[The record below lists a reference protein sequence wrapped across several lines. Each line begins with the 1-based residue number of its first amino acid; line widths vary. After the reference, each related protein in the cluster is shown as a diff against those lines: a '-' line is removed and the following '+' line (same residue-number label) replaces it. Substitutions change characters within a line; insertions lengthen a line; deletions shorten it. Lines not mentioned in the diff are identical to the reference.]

1 MAVHNPVVI
10 AAFRSSDEAARA
22 CAVLEEKGIA
32 AEAGGRRDDL
42 ERLCADAFD
51 DGFDVI
57 VSAAEGDRAIALL
70 QRMWPETA
78 IDVQVLEQCPACG
91 STTVAHLPHLRP
103 FLIAAAVLVAASFVF
118 GQRDLFLL
126 LVAIIGAVLILAP
139 NRRCREC
146 GERWTKSA

>member
-1 MAVHNPVVI
+1 M
-10 AAFRSSDEAARA
+10 
-22 CAVLEEKGIA
+22 
-32 AEAGGRRDDL
+32 
-42 ERLCADAFD
+42 
-51 DGFDVI
+51 I
-57 VSAAEGDRAIALL
+57 VSAADGDRAIALL

-91 STTVAHLPHLRP
+91 STAVARLLRLRL

-126 LVAIIGAVLILAP
+126 LVAIIGGVLILAP